1 MNLGYLLLFCATL
14 TNGFLYNYP
23 SLRGN
28 IKLKIVIDDLID
40 DDDDN
45 KNNMYWKDR
54 IRNTKIIITDD
65 NDGYWE
71 ERIKQVRNA
80 AKNNT
85 SRRAQRRKN
94 RYMERNFNRQLNK
107 YNYVYDDFMFEPN
120 IKNKSNYSNFL

>member
-1 MNLGYLLLFCATL
+1 MNLGYFLIFYVSLA
-14 TNGFLYNYP
+14 NGFLYNYP

-28 IKLKIVIDDLID
+28 IKLKVVIDD

-80 AKNNT
+80 AKHNT
-85 SRRAQRRKN
+85 SRRVQRRKN
-94 RYMERNFNRQLNK
+94 RYMERDFNRQLNK
-107 YNYVYDDFMFEPN
+107 YNYVYDDFMFEP
-120 IKNKSNYSNFL
+120 IIDNKSNYSKFL

>member
-1 MNLGYLLLFCATL
+1 MNLGYFLIFYVSLA
-14 TNGFLYNYP
+14 NGFLYNYP

-28 IKLKIVIDDLID
+28 IKLKVVI

-54 IRNTKIIITDD
+54 IRNTKIIITD

-80 AKNNT
+80 AKNNI

-94 RYMERNFNRQLNK
+94 RYMERDFNRQLNK
-107 YNYVYDDFMFEPN
+107 YNYVYADFMFEP
-120 IKNKSNYSNFL
+120 IIDNKSNYSKFL

>member
-1 MNLGYLLLFCATL
+1 MNLGYFLIFYVSLA
-14 TNGFLYNYP
+14 NGFLYNYP

-28 IKLKIVIDDLID
+28 IKLKVVI

-54 IRNTKIIITDD
+54 IRNTKIIITD

-94 RYMERNFNRQLNK
+94 RYMERDFNRQLNK
-107 YNYVYDDFMFEPN
+107 YNYVYADFMFEP
-120 IKNKSNYSNFL
+120 IIDNKSNYSKFL

>member
-1 MNLGYLLLFCATL
+1 MNLGYFLIFYVSLA
-14 TNGFLYNYP
+14 NGFLYNYP

-28 IKLKIVIDDLID
+28 IKLKVVI

-54 IRNTKIIITDD
+54 IRNTKIIISD
-65 NDGYWE
+65 DGYWE

-94 RYMERNFNRQLNK
+94 RYMERDFNRQLNK
-107 YNYVYDDFMFEPN
+107 YNYVYADFMFEP
-120 IKNKSNYSNFL
+120 IIDNKSNYSKFL

>member
-1 MNLGYLLLFCATL
+1 MNLGYFLIFYVSLA
-14 TNGFLYNYP
+14 NGFLYNYP

-28 IKLKIVIDDLID
+28 IKLKVVID

-80 AKNNT
+80 AKHNT
-85 SRRAQRRKN
+85 SRRVQRRKN

>member
-1 MNLGYLLLFCATL
+1 MNLGYFLIFYVSLA
-14 TNGFLYNYP
+14 NGFLYNYP

-28 IKLKIVIDDLID
+28 IKLKVVI

-80 AKNNT
+80 AKHNT
-85 SRRAQRRKN
+85 SRRVQRRKN
-94 RYMERNFNRQLNK
+94 RYMERDFNRQLNK
-107 YNYVYDDFMFEPN
+107 YNYVYDDFMFEP
-120 IKNKSNYSNFL
+120 IIDNKSNYSKFL

>member
-1 MNLGYLLLFCATL
+1 MNLGYFLIFYVSLA
-14 TNGFLYNYP
+14 NGFLYNYP

-28 IKLKIVIDDLID
+28 IKLKVVID

-80 AKNNT
+80 AKHNT
-85 SRRAQRRKN
+85 SRRVQRRKN
-94 RYMERNFNRQLNK
+94 RYMERDFNRQLNK

>member
-1 MNLGYLLLFCATL
+1 MNLGYFLIFYVSLA
-14 TNGFLYNYP
+14 NGFLYNYP

-28 IKLKIVIDDLID
+28 IKLKVVI

-80 AKNNT
+80 AKHNT

-107 YNYVYDDFMFEPN
+107 YNYVYDDFMFEP
-120 IKNKSNYSNFL
+120 IIDNKSNYSKFL

>member
-1 MNLGYLLLFCATL
+1 MNLGYFLIFYVSLA
-14 TNGFLYNYP
+14 NGFLYNYP

-28 IKLKIVIDDLID
+28 IKLKVVI

-54 IRNTKIIITDD
+54 IRNTKIIITD

-80 AKNNT
+80 AKHNT

-94 RYMERNFNRQLNK
+94 RYMERDFNRQLNK
-107 YNYVYDDFMFEPN
+107 YNYVYADFMFEP
-120 IKNKSNYSNFL
+120 IIDNKSNYSKFL